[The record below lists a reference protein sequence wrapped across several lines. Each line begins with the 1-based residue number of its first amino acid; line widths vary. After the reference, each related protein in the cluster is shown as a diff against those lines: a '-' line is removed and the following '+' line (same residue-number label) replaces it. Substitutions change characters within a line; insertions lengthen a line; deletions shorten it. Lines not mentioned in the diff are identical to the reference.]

1 MAWTYNCIY
10 KLAEAEGMKCYMLNS
25 KNTLFALVS
34 GGGGISWKAWIFLCQ
49 DFDICLI
56 VGQALD
62 EPLFHGQ
69 TKGRGKLGMVPCHSC
84 YIVGTIFYGVG

>member
-1 MAWTYNCIY
+1 MLHVEFKKHPFRTCLWGVGFHEKPEFFYN
-10 KLAEAEGMKCYMLNS
+10 LSGDLN
-25 KNTLFALVS
+25 
-34 GGGGISWKAWIFLCQ
+34 
-49 DFDICLI
+49 FDVLITGLSYICLI

-84 YIVGTIFYGVG
+84 YVVGTIFYSVG